1 MNICLSHTATMSVLT
16 KLGINH
22 DEAVN
27 NWRDQL
33 CNQISENKQVW
44 VIMKKKISIFFI
56 YNFVG
61 GNWNKSSFF

>member
-44 VIMKKKISIFFI
+44 VIMKKKFQFFKFI
-56 YNFVG
+56 TL
-61 GNWNKSSFF
+61 